1 MSKTLIQKLQA
12 SLLLPLVCFIITCTI
27 AFMYIYEPLFLKYLD
42 RKLYDVF
49 LGKVHSK
56 QTTGVPCIVD
66 IDEASLNEFGQWP
79 WPRYRV
85 AQLLV
90 KIQNAGAKAIAPD
103 ILFAEADR
111 TSLGVLKQSLK
122 RDLKV
127 DVQFTGLP
135 DALLDND
142 RILANIIAKGPFV
155 LGSYFYFYKSAQQ
168 SAAPFLHPL
177 KLAIV
182 KTPGAADS
190 QDFLI
195 NAQSVLPTIQVLSE
209 KARISGF
216 INTAADEDGILRS
229 TPLLLTWR
237 GMIYPSLALAALWV
251 AFDEPA
257 GALKISKGGVESLR
271 LGKLSIPLDQN
282 GRLLL
287 HFRGPRFT
295 FPYISASDV
304 LNDKLEPLSLAGK
317 IVFVGTSATG
327 LHDLRPTPLDP
338 MFPGVEAHA
347 TIVDNILAGDYF
359 IKPDWVPGLE
369 IILIIFT
376 AFITGVLI
384 TRLKAVW
391 VLPVALFTS
400 TLIWYGSV
408 WTLGRWRIFI
418 SPLFPILS
426 LVINFS
432 LLTLIKFW
440 ISEKKKRFFKDAFSM
455 YVSKSVVEQIANSPE
470 SLSLNGEEK
479 NISIMFSDVR
489 GFSTLS
495 EKLTPTQVSDLLQ
508 DFLTPM
514 TGIITR
520 HDGTVDKFIGDAIMA
535 FWNAPVDVPAHESQ
549 ALRSGLAMHA
559 ALKELNLEFK
569 EKYGFEVDI
578 GVGIHSGMVRVGNMG
593 SKDLFD
599 YTILGDNVNLTSRLE
614 GLTRFYGVPMVVS
627 DTMISHCPA
636 DYLVQELDMVTV
648 KGKKKPVTIYSLTSA
663 NNDTFQKQLG
673 LYIRALKLY
682 RTRQFGKAL
691 ALFMELRHGNMENT
705 LYALYCDRCDSF
717 IQVPPPDDWNGVFIH
732 TSK

>member
-1 MSKTLIQKLQA
+1 MFKTLIQKLRT
-12 SLLLPLVCFIITCTI
+12 SLLLLVCLTITCTI
-27 AFMYIYEPLFLKYLD
+27 ASMYVYKPLFLKYLD

-49 LGKVHSK
+49 LAKVHST
-56 QTTGVPCIVD
+56 QTTGVPYIVD

-103 ILFAEADR
+103 IIFAEADR
-111 TSLGVLKQSLK
+111 TSLGVLKQNLK
-122 RDLKV
+122 KDLKV

-155 LGSYFYFYKSAQQ
+155 SASYFYFDKSAQK
-168 SAAPFLHPL
+168 SAAPFLKPL
-177 KLAIV
+177 NLVII
-182 KTPGAADS
+182 KTPDVADS
-190 QDFLI
+190 QNFLI
-195 NAQSVLPTIQVLSE
+195 DAQSVVPTIQILSE
-209 KARISGF
+209 KSKISGF
-216 INTAADEDGILRS
+216 INTAADEDGVLRN

-237 GMIYPSLALAALWV
+237 DQIYPSLALAALWV
-251 AFDEPA
+251 ALDQPA
-257 GALKISKGGVESLR
+257 CALKISKGGIESLR
-271 LGKLSIPLDQN
+271 LGKLSIPIDQN
-282 GRLLL
+282 GSLLL
-287 HFRGPRFT
+287 HFRGPRRT

-304 LNDKLEPLSLAGK
+304 LNDKLKPLSLAGK

-327 LHDLRPTPLDP
+327 LHDLRSTPLDP
-338 MFPGVEAHA
+338 LLPGVEVHA
-347 TIVDNILAGDYF
+347 TIADNILAGDYF

-369 IILIIFT
+369 IILILCT

-384 TRLKAVW
+384 TRLNALW

-400 TLIWYGSV
+400 VLIWYGFV
-408 WTLGRWRIFI
+408 LALDRWRIFI

-426 LVINFS
+426 LLINFS

-495 EKLTPTQVSDLLQ
+495 EKLTPTQVSNLLQ

-514 TGIITR
+514 TGVITG

-535 FWNAPVDVPAHESQ
+535 FWNAPIDVPDHEFQ

-599 YTILGDNVNLTSRLE
+599 YTVLGDNVNLASRLE
-614 GLTRFYGVPMVVS
+614 GLTRFYDVPMVVS
-627 DTMISHCPA
+627 DAMISHCPDGYFA
-636 DYLVQELDMVTV
+636 QELDMVTV
-648 KGKKKPVTIYSLTSA
+648 KGKEKPVTIYSLASA
-663 NNDTFQKQLG
+663 TDDIVQKQLDI
-673 LYIRALKLY
+673 YVRALNLY
-682 RTRQFGKAL
+682 RTRQFEKAL
-691 ALFMELRHGNMENT
+691 ALFMELSRGDMGNT
-705 LYALYCDRCDSF
+705 LYALYCDRCDNF